1 MLKRFGAF
9 IFALTFIFC
18 AVVFPRTADAAALK
32 NGSRGDTVKKLQ
44 SKLKRWGYYD
54 GAIDGIFGAGT
65 EAAVKR
71 FQRANGLT
79 ADGIV
84 GEKTAKALGLDISA
98 VAASSG
104 SSSSNSSS
112 VYLLARLIYGE
123 SRGEPYKGQVAV
135 GAVVLNRVESSQ
147 FPNSISG
154 VIYQSGA
161 FSVVSDGQINLTPDD
176 TAIKAARDAMNGWD
190 PTNGCIYY
198 YNPAKTSNR
207 WIRSRPVMLTIGRHV
222 FCK

>member
-1 MLKRFGAF
+1 MLKRTVTLLCAIAF
-9 IFALTFIFC
+9 LFC
-18 AVVFPRTADAAALK
+18 ATVFPSDAEAASLK
-32 NGSRGDTVKKLQ
+32 IGSRGDTVKQVQ

-54 GAIDGIFGAGT
+54 GAIDGIYGSGT
-65 EAAVKR
+65 AAAVKR
-71 FQRANGLT
+71 FQKANGLA

-84 GEKTAKALGLDISA
+84 GKKTAEALGMDISS
-98 VAASSG
+98 VAAAGSSSG
-104 SSSSNSSS
+104 SNSGS

-135 GAVVLNRVESSQ
+135 GAVVLNRVENSQ

-198 YNPAKTSNR
+198 YNPAKTSNK